1 VRAVLVDTGPLVALL
16 KRDDAEH
23 EVIVAA
29 LKEIKEPL
37 FSVGP
42 VVVEAMYL
50 LASWQAQ
57 KALWELLESGE
68 IRLFQLDEGDYPG
81 LRLLMEKYRDL
92 PMDLADAALVHVAQ
106 REGIRKVL
114 TLDHRDF
121 RVYRLPHKRALTLL
135 P

>member
-1 VRAVLVDTGPLVALL
+1 MRAVLVDTGPLVALL

-42 VVVEAMYL
+42 VIVEAMYL
-50 LASWQAQ
+50 LGSWQSQ

-68 IRLFQLDEGDYPG
+68 IRLFHLDEGDYPG

-106 REGIRKVL
+106 REDIRKVL

-121 RVYRLPHKRALTLL
+121 RVYRLPYKRALTLL